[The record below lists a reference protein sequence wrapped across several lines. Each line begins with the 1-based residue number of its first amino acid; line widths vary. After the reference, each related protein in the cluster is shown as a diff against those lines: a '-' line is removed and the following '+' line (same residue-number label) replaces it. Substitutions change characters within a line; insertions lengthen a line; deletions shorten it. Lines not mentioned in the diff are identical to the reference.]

1 MVINGYSLIIGII
14 IGISITVI
22 IGLIAINRE
31 PKVELEPQKV
41 NLPKKQSSND
51 IESIKNEISKL
62 WNDLSSLDQ
71 KSEKF
76 FDNYDERLVSVEQ
89 HIGTDLDKDDPRMHL
104 RLNGFNRPVV
114 FIVEYT
120 YTDDY
125 GPYDHSDVFA
135 YREDA
140 EGFVKKLKEVSSG
153 VSNISIS
160 PRIVYLDKDKTL
172 DNVDDLFNK
181 G

>member
-1 MVINGYSLIIGII
+1 MVIIGII
-14 IGISITVI
+14 IGLVI
-22 IGLIAINRE
+22 LLLTIFASSDGDKINLNPMRAKVE
-31 PKVELEPQKV
+31 PKESAVLCKLEKEMKELSQHC
-41 NLPKKQSSND
+41 D
-51 IESIKNEISKL
+51 
-62 WNDLSSLDQ
+62 SL
-71 KSEKF
+71 
-76 FDNYDERLVSVEQ
+76 FDEYTERLVSIEQ
-89 HIGTDLDKDDPRMHL
+89 HIGIGLDKDDPRMHL

>member
-22 IGLIAINRE
+22 MGLVIINRE
-31 PKVELEPQKV
+31 PKIEPKQV
-41 NLPKKQSSND
+41 NLLEDQSSDD
-51 IESIKNEISKL
+51 IDSVKDEISRL
-62 WNDLSSLDQ
+62 WDAFSSIDR
-71 KSEKF
+71 KCEKF
-76 FDNYDERLVSVEQ
+76 FDQYKKKVMSLQQR
-89 HIGTDLDKDDPRMHL
+89 IGIDLDKDDPRRHL
-104 RLNGFNRPVV
+104 RVNGFNRPVV

-120 YTDDY
+120 YSDDY
-125 GPYDHSDVFA
+125 GPYTSSDVFA

-140 EGFVKKLKEVSSG
+140 EDFVKKLKEVSSG

-172 DNVDDLFNK
+172 DNVD
-181 G
+181 

>member
-1 MVINGYSLIIGII
+1 MVIIGII
-14 IGISITVI
+14 IGLVI
-22 IGLIAINRE
+22 LLLTIFASSDGDKNNLNPMRAKVE
-31 PKVELEPQKV
+31 PKESAVLCKLEKEMKELSQHCD
-41 NLPKKQSSND
+41 N
-51 IESIKNEISKL
+51 
-62 WNDLSSLDQ
+62 
-71 KSEKF
+71 F
-76 FDNYDERLVSVEQ
+76 FAGYTERLVSIEQ
-89 HIGTDLDKDDPRMHL
+89 HIGIGLDKDDPRMHL
-104 RLNGFNRPVV
+104 RLNVFNRPVV

-140 EGFVKKLKEVSSG
+140 EDFVKKLKEVSSG

-172 DNVDDLFNK
+172 DNVDNLFNK
-181 G
+181 S

>member
-1 MVINGYSLIIGII
+1 MVINGYSLIIGIL

-41 NLPKKQSSND
+41 KLPEKQSSDD
-51 IESIKNEISKL
+51 IASIKNEISKL

-76 FDNYDERLVSVEQ
+76 FDNYDERLLSLEQ

-120 YTDDY
+120 FTDNHGSYT
-125 GPYDHSDVFA
+125 HSDVFA

-140 EGFVKKLKEVSSG
+140 EDFVRKLKELPSG
-153 VSNISIS
+153 VSDISIS
-160 PRIVYLDKDKTL
+160 PRIVYLDKDRTL
-172 DNVDDLFNK
+172 DNVD
-181 G
+181 

>member
-41 NLPKKQSSND
+41 KLPEKQSSDD
-51 IESIKNEISKL
+51 IDSVKDEISKL
-62 WNDLSSLDQ
+62 WNAFSSIDR

-76 FDNYDERLVSVEQ
+76 FDQYEEKVMSLQQR
-89 HIGTDLDKDDPRMHL
+89 IGTDLDKDDPRRHL
-104 RLNGFNRPVV
+104 RVNYFNRPVV
-114 FIVEYT
+114 YVVKYIC
-120 YTDDY
+120 TDAY
-125 GPYDHSDVFA
+125 GSYDEVDVFA

-140 EGFVKKLKEVSSG
+140 EDFVRKLKDLPSG
-153 VSNISIS
+153 VSDISVS
-160 PRIVYLDKDKTL
+160 PRMVYLDKDKTL
-172 DNVDDLFNK
+172 DNVDNL
-181 G
+181 

>member
-41 NLPKKQSSND
+41 KLPEKQSSDD
-51 IESIKNEISKL
+51 IASIKNEISKL
-62 WNDLSSLDQ
+62 WNAFSSIDQ

-76 FDNYDERLVSVEQ
+76 FDSYSDRLVSIEQ
-89 HIGTDLDKDDPRMHL
+89 HIGTDLENDDPRRHL
-104 RLNGFNRPVV
+104 RVNGFNRPVV
-114 FIVEYT
+114 FVVNYT
-120 YTDDY
+120 YNDGY
-125 GPYDHSDVFA
+125 GPFNCSDAFA
-135 YREDA
+135 YKEDA
-140 EGFVKKLKEVSSG
+140 YAFVRKLKESLGSVKD
-153 VSNISIS
+153 ISIS

-172 DNVDDLFNK
+172 DNVD
-181 G
+181 

>member
-1 MVINGYSLIIGII
+1 MVINGYSLIIGIL

-41 NLPKKQSSND
+41 NLLEKQSSDD
-51 IESIKNEISKL
+51 IASIKNEISKL
-62 WNDLSSLDQ
+62 WNAFSSIDQ

-76 FDNYDERLVSVEQ
+76 FDQYKEKVMSLQQR
-89 HIGTDLDKDDPRMHL
+89 IGTDLDKDDPRRHL
-104 RLNGFNRPVV
+104 RVNGFNRPIV

-120 YTDDY
+120 YNDDY
-125 GPYDHSDVFA
+125 GSYTSSDVFA

-140 EGFVKKLKEVSSG
+140 EGFVRKLKNLPSG
-153 VSNISIS
+153 VSDISIS
-160 PRIVYLDKDKTL
+160 PRIVYLDEDKTL
-172 DNVDDLFNK
+172 DNVDNL
-181 G
+181 

>member
-1 MVINGYSLIIGII
+1 MVINGYSLVIGII

-41 NLPKKQSSND
+41 NLPEDKLSDD
-51 IESIKNEISKL
+51 IDSIKAEIGRL
-62 WNDLSSLDQ
+62 RTAVVGIDQ

-76 FDNYDERLVSVEQ
+76 FGQYKNKLMSLQQR
-89 HIGTDLDKDDPRMHL
+89 IGTDLGKDDPRMHL

-120 YTDDY
+120 FTDGY
-125 GPYDHSDVFA
+125 GPYTHSDVFA
-135 YREDA
+135 NEEDA
-140 EGFVKKLKEVSSG
+140 MKFVQKLKDSNLDVSD
-153 VSNISIS
+153 VSIN
-160 PRIVYLDKDKTL
+160 PRMVYLDKDKTL
-172 DNVDDLFNK
+172 DNVDNL
-181 G
+181 

>member
-41 NLPKKQSSND
+41 KLPEKQSSDD
-51 IESIKNEISKL
+51 IDSLKNEISKL
-62 WNDLSSLDQ
+62 WNAFSSIDR

-76 FDNYDERLVSVEQ
+76 FDQYKEKVMSLQQR
-89 HIGTDLDKDDPRMHL
+89 IGTDLDKDDPRRHL
-104 RLNGFNRPVV
+104 RVNGFNRPVV

-120 YTDDY
+120 YNDDY
-125 GPYDHSDVFA
+125 GSYTSSDAFA
-135 YREDA
+135 YKEDA
-140 EGFVKKLKEVSSG
+140 YAFVRKLKESLGSVKD
-153 VSNISIS
+153 ISIS

-172 DNVDDLFNK
+172 DNVD
-181 G
+181 